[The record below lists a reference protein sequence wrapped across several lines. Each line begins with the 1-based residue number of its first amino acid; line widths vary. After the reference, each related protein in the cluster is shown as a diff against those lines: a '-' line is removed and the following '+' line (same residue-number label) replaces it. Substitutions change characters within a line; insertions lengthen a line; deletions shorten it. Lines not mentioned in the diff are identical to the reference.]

1 MYKQAR
7 EKLESKYYANKQTGK
22 ERRKKAKKE
31 RNKETKKD
39 IKYLKR

>member
-7 EKLESKYYANKQTGK
+7 EKLENKYYVNKQGDK
-22 ERRKKAKKE
+22 ERSKERSKE
-31 RNKETKKD
+31 RNKD